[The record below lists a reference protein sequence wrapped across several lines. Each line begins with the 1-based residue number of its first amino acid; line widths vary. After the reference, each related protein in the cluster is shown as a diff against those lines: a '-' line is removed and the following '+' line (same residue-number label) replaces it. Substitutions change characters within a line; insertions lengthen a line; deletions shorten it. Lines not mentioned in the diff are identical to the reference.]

1 MKKFCGVIPPVIT
14 VFDGNGRIDLEACR
28 RHADFLIE
36 KGVDGLAYLGTSGE
50 FCVLTMEEKKTLI
63 AEMVRHVDHRVDV
76 IIGVGDTCLENTMEL
91 LDFAEKAGA
100 DGALL
105 VNPYFSVYGDEMVE
119 EYYGYV
125 ASHTGLPI
133 IIYNFPGLTG
143 YCFQPEIV
151 ARLAKRCP
159 NIVGIK
165 DTVDDFNHVLAMRR
179 VKEVN
184 PDFSVFAAY
193 ENQALGLLACG
204 VDGFINATA
213 NFAPEFTVGAYRAA
227 ERGDFDQAAAW
238 FRKMVRAMGVY
249 SCSQPLFLACK
260 QAVYSRVLKR
270 GGGERLPA
278 LPLEPEMAERVNG
291 ILRELEL
298 LV

>member
-1 MKKFCGVIPPVIT
+1 MKKICGVNPPVIT
-14 VFDGNGRIDLEACR
+14 VFDGDGRIDLEACR
-28 RHADFLIE
+28 RHADFLIS

-50 FCVLTMEEKKTLI
+50 FSVLTMAEKRQLI
-63 AEMVRHVDHRVDV
+63 GEMVRHVDHRVNV
-76 IIGVGDTCLENTMEL
+76 IVGVGDTCLDNTMEL
-91 LDFAEKAGA
+91 LDFAGRAGA

-105 VNPYFSVYGDEMVE
+105 VNPYFSVYDSGMVE
-119 EYYGYV
+119 DYCGYV
-125 ASHTGLPI
+125 AGHTELPL

-143 YCFQPEIV
+143 YCFQPETV
-151 ARLAKRCP
+151 ARLAKRYP

-227 ERGDFDQAAAW
+227 VKGDLNETAVW
-238 FRKMVRAMGVY
+238 FRKMVRAMEVY
-249 SCSQPLFLACK
+249 SFSEPLFLACK

-270 GGGERLPA
+270 RGGERLPA
-278 LPLEPEMAERVNG
+278 RPLGPEAVAGVER
-291 ILRELEL
+291 ILGELGL
-298 LV
+298 I